1 MIVEVKHKIVYEG
14 TEQYNLANFSGLET
28 ELVLRVYIKGLYLH
42 KQSIN
47 LAPLLRDS
55 YNACY

>member
-28 ELVLRVYIKGLYLH
+28 ELVLRVNIKGLYLR
-42 KQSIN
+42 N
-47 LAPLLRDS
+47 
-55 YNACY
+55 